1 MKHECVK
8 TQFPSEMECKQ
19 IKNTTMPPFQHGD
32 YKGYRKSSFTKYLAL
47 SCLLVVAIPVTAK
60 SITPEEL
67 LQKVVRTQPKLRFS
81 GTRKIETIL
90 RGDRIRWVEYVLR
103 SGMRLRITYPEDS
116 PRHGFVV
123 IQNGRERL
131 EYNPHTNQI
140 LRTVP
145 KKLELIER
153 LGHLREAAK
162 NKRITLRLFDS
173 EPIASRPTHGLL
185 IADKQGNIAQKYWI
199 DRETGLILKA
209 VLFDKSGAEHASFE
223 FLRVNYNPII
233 KESDFRIRMN
243 SPHIEPKN
251 PQPEFRALTPT
262 WLPEGVREV
271 ERVVRAHDGR
281 QILMI
286 HFSDG
291 VHHISLFQSPGKEPP
306 PLPPGASRRG
316 VNICKTNRNSLWV
329 VAIGNLKPETL
340 DKILLS
346 LR

>member
-1 MKHECVK
+1 
-8 TQFPSEMECKQ
+8 
-19 IKNTTMPPFQHGD
+19 MPTFQHGD
-32 YKGYRKSSFTKYLAL
+32 YRGFRKFSFPKCLVPY
-47 SCLLVVAIPVTAK
+47 CLLLVAIPATAK
-60 SITPEEL
+60 DITPEEL
-67 LQKVVRTQPKLRFS
+67 LQKVLRAQPKLRFS
-81 GTRKIETIL
+81 GTRKIETIV
-90 RGDRIRWVEYVLR
+90 RGERIRLNEYILR

-123 IQNGRERL
+123 IQNGKERL

-145 KKLELIER
+145 KRLELLER

-162 NKRITLRLFDS
+162 NKRITVRVFDS
-173 EPIASRPTHGLL
+173 EPIANRPTHGLL

-199 DRETGLILKA
+199 DKETGLILKA

-223 FLRVNYNPII
+223 FVHVNYNPII
-233 KESDFRIRMN
+233 KESDFQLRINAPR
-243 SPHIEPKN
+243 IEPRN
-251 PQPEFRALTPT
+251 PRPEFRALAPT
-262 WLPEGVREV
+262 WLPEGFREV
-271 ERVVRAHDGR
+271 ERRVRMHEKR

-291 VHHISLFQSPGKEPP
+291 VHHVSLFQSPGKELP
-306 PLPPGASRRG
+306 PLPPGASRQG
-316 VNICKTNRNSLWV
+316 VNIRRTNRNSLWV

-340 DKILLS
+340 DRIILS